1 MRTSQ
6 MLIPTLRE
14 DPGEAEIVSHR
25 LMLRAGMIRKTAA
38 GIYTYLPLGLRVIRK
53 IERIVREDK
62 IVMNAISA
70 LARPMKKS
78 SPIWCVAKFVH
89 IDNFRSIATRSRR
102 SFEMKSGRA
111 LVSCG
116 DANSS

>member
-53 IERIVREDK
+53 IEGIVRE
-62 IVMNAISA
+62 
-70 LARPMKKS
+70 
-78 SPIWCVAKFVH
+78 
-89 IDNFRSIATRSRR
+89 
-102 SFEMKSGRA
+102 ERA
-111 LVSCG
+111 VPF
-116 DANSS
+116 